1 MVFGGDPGDSWGERM
16 ECAWP
21 WRQRL
26 EWPAWHAAGLRRKF
40 QEAMTFQLS
49 INGKKE
55 LLDEKPKA
63 EKLRCRGWG
72 HTGGCRG
79 FGRVWSFRGAMMTSQ
94 GLHSSLAA
102 QRWRLIVT
110 LLG

>member
-26 EWPAWHAAGLRRKF
+26 ERPARHAAGLRRKF

-72 HTGGCRG
+72 HTGGRSW
-79 FGRVWSFRGAMMTSQ
+79 VW
-94 GLHSSLAA
+94 
-102 QRWRLIVT
+102 
-110 LLG
+110 